1 LEGNY
6 DTISPRKLVRPF
18 SSKVYELNNYTSG
31 GVNEGKDILVLIRV
45 NRAKTKRWIRVFER
59 QQQFPMVQTLCGV
72 WIRETES
79 PPPALYPLSPP

>member
-1 LEGNY
+1 MIPFHHGSLSVPSVLKY
-6 DTISPRKLVRPF
+6 MSLITILP
-18 SSKVYELNNYTSG
+18 E

-59 QQQFPMVQTLCGV
+59 QQQFPMVQTLCGG